1 MSKLKEINEKA
12 DKEEEFQVNKIKN
25 SAKEIDE
32 ERFKKL
38 EDDVKVSEKIF
49 KSRKINQ
56 CKMSEMRVR
65 FDMVEKI
72 EEEARQKLKNIR
84 KNQAQY
90 KELLKQLIKQGL
102 IKLL

>member
-1 MSKLKEINEKA
+1 
-12 DKEEEFQVNKIKN
+12 
-25 SAKEIDE
+25 
-32 ERFKKL
+32 
-38 EDDVKVSEKIF
+38 
-49 KSRKINQ
+49 
-56 CKMSEMRVR
+56 
-65 FDMVEKI
+65 MVEKI